1 MCVGMSVC
9 MCSTRA
15 CPYDVNSVAEAH
27 LDLCVALIAVHSTL
41 HAHDTLAGQLAE
53 HQPTLVAHHC
63 NTAESITRV
72 YIITANLDRFDRGAY
87 CSRGEY
93 YVKPHALYDGK
104 DTYNIHVHVHAHPE
118 ILWLIYQLM

>member
-9 MCSTRA
+9 MFSTRA
-15 CPYDVNSVAEAH
+15 CTYDGDSVAEAH

-63 NTAESITRV
+63 NTVESIARV
-72 YIITANLDRFDRGAY
+72 YIITANL
-87 CSRGEY
+87 
-93 YVKPHALYDGK
+93 ALIEVH
-104 DTYNIHVHVHAHPE
+104 TVVRVNITSSHTHYTMTKTRT
-118 ILWLIYQLM
+118 I